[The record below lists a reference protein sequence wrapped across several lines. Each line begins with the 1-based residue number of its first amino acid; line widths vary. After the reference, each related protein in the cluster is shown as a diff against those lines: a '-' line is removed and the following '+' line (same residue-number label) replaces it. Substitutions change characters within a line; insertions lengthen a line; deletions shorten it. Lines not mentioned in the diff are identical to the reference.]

1 MGPPPTSH
9 FHILADTPAG
19 LQGINPPK
27 TAQPSAARTYF
38 DVDGKRVVDPKETN
52 GETPEDKD
60 VDKKPEIGTD
70 FGTKT
75 DQYDQKTGAGTPP
88 TKKGVVG
95 TAAREWTDQET
106 LLLLEGL
113 LLKLVS

>member
-88 TKKGVVG
+88 TKKGV
-95 TAAREWTDQET
+95 AAREWTDQET

-113 LLKLVS
+113 WYYYFF

>member
-1 MGPPPTSH
+1 M
-9 FHILADTPAG
+9 
-19 LQGINPPK
+19 
-27 TAQPSAARTYF
+27 
-38 DVDGKRVVDPKETN
+38 
-52 GETPEDKD
+52 
-60 VDKKPEIGTD
+60 DKKPEIGTD

-95 TAAREWTDQET
+95 AAAREWTDQET

-113 LLKLVS
+113 